1 MLFQELLVM
10 ASDPPAFL
18 TPLYQEFLPHHPLP
32 QKHSREK
39 EGDEVEEEKEGEK
52 GKEKDLV

>member
-1 MLFQELLVM
+1 M

-18 TPLYQEFLPHHPLP
+18 TPPYQEFLPHHPLP